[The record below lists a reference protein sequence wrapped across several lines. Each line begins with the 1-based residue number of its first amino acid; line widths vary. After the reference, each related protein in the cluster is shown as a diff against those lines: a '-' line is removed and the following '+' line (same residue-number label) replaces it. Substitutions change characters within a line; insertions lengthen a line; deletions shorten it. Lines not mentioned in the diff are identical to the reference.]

1 MITYY
6 DELLQEEQEELREVL
21 KLLYK
26 QTFLL
31 ERKYDKKTKR
41 LQFTKE
47 YRIADRHLEFLQEYL
62 KISGIEILT
71 NSSEGIIYIQGE
83 ELIGEKL
90 PRLATF
96 YLLLLKLIYEEQMTS
111 ASSSINIFTNLGELN
126 EKLNSFRLLRD
137 RPSPTEMRRS
147 LTLLK
152 KYQMIEIL
160 DSLEEISGEI
170 RMMIYPSVKMVLMG
184 SQIRNLLESFSE
196 EPENEEE

>member
-6 DELLQEEQEELREVL
+6 DNLLQEEQEELREVL

-31 ERKYDKKTKR
+31 ERKYDKKTKK
-41 LQFTKE
+41 LYFTKE

-111 ASSSINIFTNLGELN
+111 SSGNVNIFTNLGELN
-126 EKLNSFRLLRD
+126 EKLSSFRLLRD

-170 RMMIYPSVKMVLMG
+170 RMMIYPAVKMVLLG

-196 EPENEEE
+196 EPGYEEE

>member
-6 DELLQEEQEELREVL
+6 DELLQEEQEELRAVL

-26 QTFLL
+26 QTFIL

-47 YRIADRHLEFLQEYL
+47 YRIADKHLEFLQEYL

-71 NSSEGIIYIQGE
+71 NSQEGIIYIQGE

-111 ASSSINIFTNLGELN
+111 ASGSVNIFTNLGELN

-137 RPSPTEMRRS
+137 RPSPTEMKRS

-170 RMMIYPSVKMVLMG
+170 RMMIYPAVKMVLLG
-184 SQIRNLLESFSE
+184 SQIRSLLESFSE
-196 EPENEEE
+196 EPEDEEE

>member
-1 MITYY
+1 MITYF
-6 DELLQEEQEELREVL
+6 DDLLQEEQEELRAVL

-41 LQFTKE
+41 LQFTNE

-71 NSSEGIIYIQGE
+71 NSTEGIIYIQGE

-111 ASSSINIFTNLGELN
+111 ASSSVNIFTNLGELN

-137 RPSPTEMRRS
+137 RPSPTEMKRS

-160 DSLEEISGEI
+160 DSLEEISGDI